1 MAIHKSKAPS
11 WTDAFR
17 NILKLE
23 ESHGFNDTA
32 VMGGL
37 DKFIQRWSSDMA
49 SQANDSG
56 DANFLLNEPYAAM
69 SPDVRARW
77 VLQWRQAIGET
88 GGETG
93 GANFDNTGKDT
104 TETVAPENEASP
116 RVAPPGP
123 AKRSKT

>member
-1 MAIHKSKAPS
+1 MAIQKSKTPS

-37 DKFIQRWSSDMA
+37 DKFIQRWASDMA
-49 SQANDSG
+49 SQADDSG
-56 DANFLLNEPYAAM
+56 DANFLLNELYAAM

-88 GGETG
+88 GG
-93 GANFDNTGKDT
+93 ANFDNTGKDT
-104 TETVAPENEASP
+104 SETVAPENEASP
-116 RVAPPGP
+116 HVAPPGP
-123 AKRSKT
+123 AKRGKTHK